1 MAKHIQLIDG
11 NSIAH
16 ANHNGAVLTMGG
28 PSGMQVQAIFGFLRS
43 LKAMLEK
50 DPGEPVV
57 LWDGKAQWRLDIFDG
72 YKGNRTQRDPKQEA
86 HHAAFKKQTPII
98 EKAVALLGVKQVRSP
113 LLEADDLAKHF
124 VAALVAAN
132 KLKALADR
140 TRITL
145 VSGDKDWLQLV
156 QEDVE
161 WFDPIRDRRV
171 TTANFFEFTGYM
183 TPAEFVEGK
192 CLQGDTSDNIPGIY
206 KLGETTAQQLLA
218 RWKTIERFF
227 AEVDAG
233 TYKPAT
239 RASATAKTKHPEE
252 LLASD
257 EGRALFRRNVQ
268 LMDMRHCRKPE
279 QGEMVIQAAPG
290 NRAAFL
296 ELCGRLSFAS
306 MLREQGM
313 FLRHFPNCK

>member
-1 MAKHIQLIDG
+1 MAKHIYLIDG

-16 ANHNGAVLTMGG
+16 ANHNGTVLTMGG
-28 PSGMQVQAIFGFLRS
+28 PAGMQVQAIFGFLRS
-43 LKAMLEK
+43 MKAMLEREA
-50 DPGEPVV
+50 GEPVV
-57 LWDGKAQWRLDIFDG
+57 LWDGKAQWRLDIYPE

-98 EKAVALLGVKQVRSP
+98 EKALALLGVKQMRSP
-113 LLEADDLAKHF
+113 LLEADDLAKH
-124 VAALVAAN
+124 LVKAIVVAN
-132 KLKALADR
+132 KLKPQAEH

-156 QEDVE
+156 EEGVE

-171 TTANFFEFTGYM
+171 TTVNFFEFTGYM

-192 CLQGDTSDNIPGIY
+192 ALQGDSSDNIPGIY
-206 KLGETTAQQLLA
+206 KLGETTAQNLLA
-218 RWKTIERFF
+218 RWKSITRFF

-233 TYKPAT
+233 TYTPAT
-239 RASATAKTKHPEE
+239 RKSKTATSKHPEE
-252 LLASD
+252 LLASP
-257 EGRALFRRNVQ
+257 EGRALFERNVK
-268 LMDMRHCRKPE
+268 LMDMKHCRKPE
-279 QGEMVIQAAPG
+279 QGEMIIQAAPG
-290 NRAAFL
+290 SREGFL